1 MARSLPAKAILSA
14 RAWVFGN
21 SRAILLWNQSDSSES
36 EWGEGIMAEGTEA
49 SRWRRTR
56 VVAAMALAIGSLVSV
71 IVVLL
76 APMLN
81 AGSVLGIPSGLFGA
95 SLAAP
100 GVVLLIIFW
109 AAERQRRIDRAHGF
123 F

>member
-1 MARSLPAKAILSA
+1 
-14 RAWVFGN
+14 
-21 SRAILLWNQSDSSES
+21 
-36 EWGEGIMAEGTEA
+36 MAENTEA

-56 VVAAMALAIGSLVSV
+56 FLAAMALASGSAVSA
-71 IVVLL
+71 IVVLS
-76 APMLN
+76 APALN
-81 AGSVLGIPSGLFGA
+81 ASRVLGVPSGLFGA

-109 AAERQRRIDRAHGF
+109 AAERQRRIDRTHGF